1 MSNYSQYIGARDG
14 KRMMLHS
21 NGNTKDIVNA
31 IISSDKPAA
40 EYTKKL
46 APVLKGNTDI
56 DTCYNLWKFWKEN
69 VQYKED
75 PDGYQFVKSPREL
88 FHSGEGDCKSYSLA
102 VASCLKNLNIPYSYR
117 FISET
122 KGKELHHVYI
132 VAHTRSGNVIID
144 CVLHKFNYENPFEV
158 KKDINPSA
166 TVAMPKIGANE
177 QLITDI
183 EVNWQEYV
191 AAYKKN
197 VQSQTFWVLNQ
208 IIADIRLKY
217 KNKPLQRDLLTKEI
231 SKKFNQFLN
240 TGSVLVYHYWPS
252 EYGEFPIK
260 LIDKKKYSDDFYQ
273 ELSKLG
279 VKDSTLRELCS
290 IGVFNLYGIP
300 LDYLLYRAK
309 NLIKYGLPWVPKK
322 GYPYWDAKNMQLV
335 PNGAPFGL
343 AIQILASFPYGGG
356 ISRPYGEPYWSR
368 GGFIVPNGMKPE
380 GPIFEKWLAQSKK
393 PDTNA
398 GNVVTPQGAA
408 NSIKQ
413 YELWRKGELPG
424 LPTIFKAQID
434 VNGQIVTQNLGDSK
448 PKIGDFGITA
458 TIVTTIIT
466 SVLAFVGSIIGAV
479 MALLTEKEKS
489 KVVPNYPQ
497 DFGESSYTSTD
508 GCTVYL
514 DNGVYNKV
522 CPNGQIQNNIDPNN
536 PVNQPAAGA
545 NAISESSSG
554 MWIAL
559 VGIGLLALAYL
570 LPSKK
575 QTNG

>member
-1 MSNYSQYIGARDG
+1 
-14 KRMMLHS
+14 
-21 NGNTKDIVNA
+21 
-31 IISSDKPAA
+31 
-40 EYTKKL
+40 
-46 APVLKGNTDI
+46 
-56 DTCYNLWKFWKEN
+56 
-69 VQYKED
+69 
-75 PDGYQFVKSPREL
+75 
-88 FHSGEGDCKSYSLA
+88 
-102 VASCLKNLNIPYSYR
+102 
-117 FISET
+117 
-122 KGKELHHVYI
+122 
-132 VAHTRSGNVIID
+132 
-144 CVLHKFNYENPFEV
+144 
-158 KKDINPSA
+158 
-166 TVAMPKIGANE
+166 
-177 QLITDI
+177 
-183 EVNWQEYV
+183 
-191 AAYKKN
+191 
-197 VQSQTFWVLNQ
+197 
-208 IIADIRLKY
+208 
-217 KNKPLQRDLLTKEI
+217 
-231 SKKFNQFLN
+231 
-240 TGSVLVYHYWPS
+240 
-252 EYGEFPIK
+252 
-260 LIDKKKYSDDFYQ
+260 
-273 ELSKLG
+273 
-279 VKDSTLRELCS
+279 
-290 IGVFNLYGIP
+290 
-300 LDYLLYRAK
+300 
-309 NLIKYGLPWVPKK
+309 
-322 GYPYWDAKNMQLV
+322 
-335 PNGAPFGL
+335 
-343 AIQILASFPYGGG
+343 
-356 ISRPYGEPYWSR
+356 
-368 GGFIVPNGMKPE
+368 MKPE